1 MGYETFLFT
10 ISIFTKNCF
19 ALKRNTI
26 YIFIFILSL
35 TSFSQERPSFEK
47 IDTLEVLIRT
57 SEELMMENEMYK
69 ALELA
74 FKATTI
80 AKKLNHYH
88 YLSHSYLVMG
98 NVQYEIIDYENAK
111 THLQKALEYSDKSE
125 SKRLLPYILQSLA
138 NLYYEDN
145 EDYENA
151 LIYYKRGADIARG
164 KVPSNNFIIPLTNLI
179 WTYMDLNR
187 FDEAAPY
194 LKEVD
199 SIASTIHQDDILG
212 KSSLH
217 LVRARNYAYLGN
229 LKKAEENFEKMFQ
242 TLESEEAYWQKGK
255 SYFYRYRAQMYENFG
270 DYPKANAD
278 LKKFYAS
285 ELKVFKEARIK
296 NEETAKIQFKIDQYE
311 QELETAGREK
321 QLLKN
326 IAKNNKTINY
336 ISFVGLLLLAG
347 IVFFY
352 YRGYKSKKKISE
364 ILEIKNAELQEAKVQ
379 AEQLSKIKSQFIST
393 ISHELRTPLYG
404 VVGISSILL
413 ENDAKTE
420 KDKKLLNSLK
430 FSADYLLDLVNKVLK
445 ISKIDSEERELVKT
459 PTDLFSLSQNILQSF
474 EYQAQKKENQLI
486 LEYNHSIP
494 KLVNIDALR
503 ISEVL
508 INLIGNAIKFTD
520 KGKIWLRIKPLS
532 TDTKTVRLR
541 YEVEDTGM
549 GVPEDH
555 KEYIF
560 EEFSQIGS
568 VYDNKQGTGLG
579 LSIVKNLVQ
588 VMGSQIHFESKKD
601 VGSIFYFDLD
611 VEIEDCLND
620 IVSDSKNPEKTGSI
634 SAKILVA
641 EDNKV
646 NQLVTKNLLKNIG
659 CDCTM
664 VENGLEAVQILKN
677 QTFDLVLM
685 DINMPVLDGM
695 QATLKIREF
704 DTTTPIIALTAS
716 ELSEVGDEC
725 KKAGMNDLI
734 NKPLNKNDLRDAI
747 HKNLI
752 INSSETN
759 T

>member
-1 MGYETFLFT
+1 M
-10 ISIFTKNCF
+10 
-19 ALKRNTI
+19 KRNTV

-35 TSFSQERPSFEK
+35 TSFSQEKPSFER
-47 IDTLEVLIRT
+47 IDSLEVLLRT
-57 SEELMMENEMYK
+57 SEKLRRDNDMYQS
-69 ALELA
+69 LEYA
-74 FKATTI
+74 FKAVNY
-80 AKKLNHYH
+80 ARELNNDH
-88 YLSHSYLVMG
+88 YLSHGYLLMG
-98 NVQYEIIDYENAK
+98 TVQYEIIDYENATKNLLKSLEHTEK
-111 THLQKALEYSDKSE
+111 TKDKI
-125 SKRLLPYILQSLA
+125 LLPYILHSLA
-138 NLYYEDN
+138 NIYYDGN
-145 EDYENA
+145 NDYESA
-151 LIYYKRGADIARG
+151 LKYYQRAVKLG
-164 KVPSNNFIIPLTNLI
+164 KNSPHIQQYQIPLHNMI
-179 WTYMDLNR
+179 WTYMDLDR
-187 FDEAAPY
+187 FDEASVY
-194 LKEVD
+194 LREAD
-199 SIASTIHQDDILG
+199 SIDSTIPDSVQIDR
-212 KSSLH
+212 SSLY
-217 LVRARNYAYLGN
+217 LLRARDYAH
-229 LKKAEENFEKMFQ
+229 KREIEKAEENFEKSFEYLKDE
-242 TLESEEAYWQKGK
+242 TYWPKGK
-255 SYFYRYRAQMYENFG
+255 SYFYQYRSKMYEDIGN
-270 DYPKANAD
+270 YPKAIAD
-278 LKKFYAS
+278 LK
-285 ELKVFKEARIK
+285 ELNKNDRKVFENARSK
-296 NEETAKIQFKIDQYE
+296 SDETTKIRFKVDQYE
-311 QELETAGREK
+311 QELAVAKREK
-321 QLLKN
+321 ALLLD
-326 IAKNNKTINY
+326 IDKNNKTIIF
-336 ISFVGLLLLAG
+336 ISTVALLLLAG
-347 IVFFY
+347 VVFFY
-352 YRGYKSKKKISE
+352 YRGYRSKKKISE
-364 ILEIKNAELQEAKVQ
+364 ILEIKNTELQEAKSQ

-413 ENDAKTE
+413 ENDSKTE

-445 ISKIDSEERELVKT
+445 VSKIDSEEKELIKT

-474 EYQAQKKENQLI
+474 EYQAQKKDNKLI
-486 LEYNHSIP
+486 LEHNHSIP
-494 KLVNIDALR
+494 KLVNVDALR

-532 TDTKTVRLR
+532 ADTKIIKIR

-549 GVPEDH
+549 GVPENQ

-601 VGSIFYFDLD
+601 VGSMFYFDLD

-620 IVSDSKNPEKTGSI
+620 IVNDSQNLENTDCI

-659 CDCTM
+659 CECTM
-664 VENGLEAVQILKN
+664 VENGFEAVQVLKN

-695 QATLKIREF
+695 QATLKIRKF

-716 ELSEVGDEC
+716 ELSEVGEEC

-734 NKPLNKNDLRDAI
+734 NKPLNKNHLRDAI
-747 HKNLI
+747 YRNLI
-752 INSSETN
+752 VNSSETN